1 MFNIITGINKSKTLT
16 KHISCEFKCKFD
28 GRTCNSNQWWNNDKG
43 RCECKKHHICEKDY
57 VWNPAKRNSKNGK
70 DLASIMD
77 DSMIKWDEIIQLYK
91 ADADAEAKLNDEAK
105 SYDKVSF
112 NERKQPVK
120 CKISIVY

>member
-1 MFNIITGINKSKTLT
+1 MWTRLYLE
-16 KHISCEFKCKFD
+16 SCKCS
-28 GRTCNSNQWWNNDKG
+28 C
-43 RCECKKHHICEKDY
+43 
-57 VWNPAKRNSKNGK
+57 KNGK

-120 CKISIVY
+120 CKISIVYMDFY